1 MQNVARNVRPDE
13 VEDDDVLADAI
24 EDLRPRDLELE
35 VAGNLRAYFRA
46 DVVDRLVRV
55 GVGYA
60 AAASSCRDW
69 M

>member
-35 VAGNLRAYFRA
+35 VAGTPPSSSPWTPILMLA
-46 DVVDRLVRV
+46 VRQSH
-55 GVGYA
+55 A
-60 AAASSCRDW
+60 HFE
-69 M
+69 